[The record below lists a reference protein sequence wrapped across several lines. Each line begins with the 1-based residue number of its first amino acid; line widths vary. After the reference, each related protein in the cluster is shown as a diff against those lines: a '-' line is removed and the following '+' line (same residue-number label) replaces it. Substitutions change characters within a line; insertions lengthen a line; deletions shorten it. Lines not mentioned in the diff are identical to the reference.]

1 MRETA
6 SKNATGVVCLFC
18 GIETE
23 IFHGAEHSRPEHQ
36 ATALIVR
43 CGHCGKESRYLASEI
58 HDFSELANFGPFR
71 LRAAGA
77 TG

>member
-23 IFHGAEHSRPEHQ
+23 IFHGAEHSRQEHQ
-36 ATALIVR
+36 AAALIVR

-58 HDFSELANFGPFR
+58 YDFPKMESSGLLR
-71 LRAAGA
+71 SRAAGT